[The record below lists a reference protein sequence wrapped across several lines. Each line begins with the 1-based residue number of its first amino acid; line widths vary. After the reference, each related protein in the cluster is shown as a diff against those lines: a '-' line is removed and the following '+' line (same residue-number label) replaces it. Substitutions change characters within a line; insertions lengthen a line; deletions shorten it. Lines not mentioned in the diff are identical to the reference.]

1 MERRGGE
8 TAALERELVRAIL
21 ANEALIA
28 VTGYDRA
35 ARTAVLDRAQAL
47 LGWQQ
52 CRTVRLR
59 SPEGKPLDLQSAM
72 NQVVGPGYGGADR
85 VERFFDE
92 IALPVEDEQHIVL
105 MVDDAQRLTSDLLSY
120 LALIGPTTV
129 GQDLRL
135 QVVFAGDPSMWDK
148 LPRAGNLAADRIETR
163 IVVGLDA
170 PIGQPLPLIEPL
182 PEPPPPRLLPKT
194 PPRRVSPTDGHEG
207 LRHRLAQRYRRRERS
222 SRTHRCPG
230 PPRRS
235 PVSRRP
241 TTPAISPISA
251 PVVRCRTRPSHL
263 AYIGGRRR
271 WEIGK
276 RRTGCRDCRR
286 RWGVRTV
293 RKYAVLDSTAATTP
307 PRPPSGSA

>member
-1 MERRGGE
+1 M
-8 TAALERELVRAIL
+8 ERELVRAIL

-28 VTGYDRA
+28 VTGHDRA

-72 NQVVGPGYGGADR
+72 NQVVGPGYGGAER

-135 QVVFAGDPSMWDK
+135 QVVFAGDPTMWDK
-148 LPRAGNLAADRIETR
+148 LPRAGSLAADRIETR
-163 IVVGLDA
+163 IVVGLAA
-170 PIGQPLPLIEPL
+170 PIGQPLPKIEPL
-182 PEPPPPRLLPKT
+182 PEPPPPRLLPET
-194 PPRRVSPTDGHEG
+194 PPRRVSPTDGHVG
-207 LRHRLAQRYRRRERS
+207 LRDRLAQRHRRRERLNIV
-222 SRTHRCPG
+222 T
-230 PPRRS
+230 PRVTRLTVTPVVVLAVVVLAIVVGTAVLWARMPELRAAVHQWATTAS
-235 PVSRRP
+235 PSP
-241 TTPAISPISA
+241 AMAGTPALESPTD
-251 PVVRCRTRPSHL
+251 R
-263 AYIGGRRR
+263 IGRAR
-271 WEIGK
+271 
-276 RRTGCRDCRR
+276 
-286 RWGVRTV
+286 
-293 RKYAVLDSTAATTP
+293 
-307 PRPPSGSA
+307 